1 MIRLALTLP
10 LVGLLGA
17 CAGAAR
23 YSVTPFYEP
32 ELGRM
37 VCCRAEA
44 FSGKDVGSVTF
55 DLSMQPDGSITVHFA
70 ESGVVAT
77 SPLAAQNAAI
87 SSVATAASNVAISA
101 SKFSLK
107 P

>member
-1 MIRLALTLP
+1 MIRLALALP

-17 CAGAAR
+17 CAGTAH

-32 ELGRM
+32 TLGRM
-37 VCCRAEA
+37 VCCVAEVTN
-44 FSGKDVGSVTF
+44 SKDIASLTF
-55 DLSMQPDGSITVHFA
+55 DLATDQDGIVTVHFA